1 MHWFFSPSDVRIH
14 SMIPPLNSTSS
25 ISKTPYQEQH
35 ILTSSS
41 AAKRI
46 YCVSQI
52 KLEKQD
58 WAV

>member
-1 MHWFFSPSDVRIH
+1 MHWFFPPSDVRIH
-14 SMIPPLNSTSS
+14 SVIPPLHSTPSA
-25 ISKTPYQEQH
+25 SKTSYQEQH

-46 YCVSQI
+46 CCVGQI